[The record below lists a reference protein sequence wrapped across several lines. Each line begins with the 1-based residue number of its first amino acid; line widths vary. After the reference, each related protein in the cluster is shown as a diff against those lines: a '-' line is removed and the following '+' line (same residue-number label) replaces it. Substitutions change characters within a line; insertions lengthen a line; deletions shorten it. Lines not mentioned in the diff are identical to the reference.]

1 MQENQI
7 SLFNRILGYATAM
20 AITVYLV
27 WRLFYTLPVNYGYL
41 SLAFGILLFIC
52 ELLSGIQ
59 AVMNYLDQI
68 RPLPLERPE
77 IPASWYPDID
87 ILIATHDEEINLL
100 YNTLNACRYLDY
112 PDKSKVHVYLC
123 DDGNRPEMRELAK
136 RCGCNYIDMP
146 HPKDAK
152 AGNMNNALR
161 QTNSPLIAFLDA
173 DMIPR
178 RHFLTTL
185 APYFFLPKVKKN
197 ENGQWVERAPDE
209 IDPDYEIG
217 FVQSPQNFY
226 NPDLF
231 QYNLYAE
238 ERIPNEQIYFFRE
251 INVSRNRHNASIM
264 CGSNMM
270 ISRKALA
277 EVGYF
282 STDSITEDFETGMK
296 IQTAGYTC
304 YSIADCLANGLN
316 PPAVINLL
324 VQRERWGR
332 GCMQTFHNTKPFR
345 DLRIPPMRKLHYLC
359 ILFYWLT
366 FFSRFVFIMSPILV
380 ALFGVYIMECS
391 LGEILMF
398 WLPYYILHTFAM
410 SRISAKTRTVNWCN
424 TVDTIMFPFLVVP
437 ILLDML
443 GFRLK
448 HFKVTDKT
456 HQTKTS
462 ADPAMALPHIIMF
475 VLSVVGIVLCLGAII
490 QYRALYNII
499 ILFWLIVNAKS
510 LLLSVFFMLG
520 RVNERYFYRFDV
532 RLPMEL
538 VTKGRT
544 YTGTTVD
551 VSEGGF
557 SADLDFPA
565 LIPPGETVTVRI
577 HDRQYNAEL
586 VCSLVQVRKTDRSD
600 WEYSLK
606 IEKLDEDQLS
616 QYRQIIYERDPTLPE
631 AVTETIPVVEDLKV
645 NFDKRLAKPVEFFSR
660 KLPRIM
666 SEVEGR
672 VADGNRVVLNDF
684 SYHYVQAYPMWRLAP
699 GEHATV
705 VLDRDVYMV
714 LGEPEPHLALQNR
727 RLFRV
732 VNWEDWVTKENY
744 HKYLERWAAGSHIPT
759 PEPPRHDTSITERV
773 RTYTRM
779 LLKKL
784 SSEKDPESDGNDQL

>member
-1 MQENQI
+1 MEENQQ
-7 SLFNRILGYATAM
+7 SLFNRILGYATAL
-20 AITVYLV
+20 AIAVYLA
-27 WRLFYTLPVNYGYL
+27 WRLLYTLPVNYGYL
-41 SLAFGILLFIC
+41 SLAFGFMLFGC

-59 AVMNYLDQI
+59 AIMNYLDQI
-68 RPLPLERPE
+68 RPLPLARPD
-77 IPASWYPDID
+77 IPESWYPDID
-87 ILIATHDEEINLL
+87 ILIATHDEEVNLL

-112 PDKSKVHVYLC
+112 PDKSKIHVYLC
-123 DDGNRPEMRELAK
+123 DDGNRPEMRALAE
-136 RCGCNYIDMP
+136 RCGANYIDMP
-146 HPKDAK
+146 HPKHAK
-152 AGNMNNALR
+152 AGNMNNALV
-161 QTNSPLIAFLDA
+161 QTHSPLIAFLDA

-178 RHFLTTL
+178 RNMLMTL
-185 APYFFLPKVKKN
+185 APYFFLPKVKQN
-197 ENGQWVERAPDE
+197 EKGEWVERTPEE
-209 IDPDYEIG
+209 IDPNYKIG

-270 ISRKALA
+270 ISREALA

-282 STDSITEDFETGMK
+282 STNSITEDFETGMK
-296 IQTAGYTC
+296 IQTAGYRT

-345 DLRIPPMRKLHYLC
+345 NLRIPLMRKLHYLC

-380 ALFGVYIMECS
+380 ALFGVFIMECS

-398 WLPYYILHTFAM
+398 WLPYYVLHTFAM

-490 QYRALYNII
+490 QYRALYNVI

-510 LLLSVFFMLG
+510 LLLAVFFMLG

-532 RLPMEL
+532 RFPVEIE
-538 VTKGRT
+538 VGGRIYKGT
-544 YTGTTVD
+544 SVD

-557 SADLDFPA
+557 SVDLDFPA
-565 LIPPGETVTVRI
+565 LIPDGVPVTARLY
-577 HDRQYNAEL
+577 DRQYMAEIA
-586 VCSLVQVRKTDRSD
+586 CSLVQVKRTDRSD
-600 WEYSLK
+600 WEYSFK
-606 IEKLDEDQLS
+606 IEEIDDEQLS

-645 NFDKRLAKPVEFFSR
+645 NFDKRLAKPAGFFSR
-660 KLPRIM
+660 KLPRVM
-666 SEVEGR
+666 QTVEGR
-672 VADGNRVVLNDF
+672 LSDGGTVEINDF
-684 SYHYVQAYPMWRLAP
+684 SYHYAQAYPLWRLAP
-699 GEHATV
+699 GEHVTV
-705 VLDRDVYMV
+705 VMRDDIILV
-714 LGEPEPHLALQNR
+714 LTAPEKRLADQNRNLYKVINWKDWATKDKYQDFLAEWASAIPSVPVEPEPPKKGTAI
-727 RLFRV
+727 
-732 VNWEDWVTKENY
+732 
-744 HKYLERWAAGSHIPT
+744 A
-759 PEPPRHDTSITERV
+759 RV
-773 RTYTRM
+773 RSMTQI
-779 LLKKL
+779 LLNKF
-784 SSEKDPESDGNDQL
+784 KDN